1 MKKMVKGGALLLAAV
16 LLLEGAWV
24 PAEADVLRE
33 TAAAD
38 AARTTVVATPQG
50 GTQTTVEGSDG
61 SVTTLL
67 CEGGATRIAVSLPE
81 ESASPFDLPV
91 EAGEWAG
98 MPFRLS
104 LECAGGG
111 EAALRLPF
119 ADAGAVTLH
128 IYAADGG
135 MRTLSVQPAGG
146 MLTFTLADGETAVVK
161 AA

>member
-91 EAGEWAG
+91 DACALTAR
-98 MPFRLS
+98 PLRLS
-104 LECAGGG
+104 LECAGAR
-111 EAALRLPF
+111 AALALPVTET
-119 ADAGAVTLH
+119 DAVTIQAH
-128 IYAADGG
+128 AADGG
-135 MRTLSVQPAGG
+135 VRRFSAQPDAGWLTL
-146 MLTFTLADGETAVVK
+146 TLADGETAVIT
-161 AA
+161 AP